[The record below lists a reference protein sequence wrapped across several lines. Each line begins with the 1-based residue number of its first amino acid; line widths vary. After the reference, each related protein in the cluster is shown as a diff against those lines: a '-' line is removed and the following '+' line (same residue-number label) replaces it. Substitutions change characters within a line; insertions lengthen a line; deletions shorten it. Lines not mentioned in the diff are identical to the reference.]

1 MTGFRKISV
10 TNDHGYVLFYVK
22 TTQSYAHSCF
32 IAVFVTRA
40 GATSE
45 AGTAYPSRAHKLT
58 PVSSGIRI
66 TQSAVYVVVFCRQ
79 LCVLFLLIISLSVF
93 LRIAALS
100 PFVYLN
106 FSYILDQ
113 VGYKCRLA

>member
-1 MTGFRKISV
+1 MTGLRKISV

-22 TTQSYAHSCF
+22 TTQSYVHSCF

-66 TQSAVYVVVFCRQ
+66 AQSAVFVVVFC
-79 LCVLFLLIISLSVF
+79 
-93 LRIAALS
+93 
-100 PFVYLN
+100 
-106 FSYILDQ
+106 
-113 VGYKCRLA
+113 